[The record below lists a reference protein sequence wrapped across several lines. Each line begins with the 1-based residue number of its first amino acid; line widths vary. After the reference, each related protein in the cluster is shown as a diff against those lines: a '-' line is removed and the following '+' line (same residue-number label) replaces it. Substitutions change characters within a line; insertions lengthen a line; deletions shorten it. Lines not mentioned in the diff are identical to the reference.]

1 MNRKRRLVIMVIVA
15 AAVLFLAS
23 SCTTSTNRQP
33 IITSLEAE
41 AERTTPSSSLQV
53 MCSASDPDGD
63 QLGYIWSA
71 STGEI
76 SGDGDTVTW
85 AAPLSEGSYSV
96 AVMVTD
102 GRGGEVTDYVTVAV
116 RVNKPPIISSL
127 VAGADWTTPSG
138 TIQVTCTASDP
149 DGAELSH
156 EWSASGGS
164 ITGTGAAVNWTAPGQ
179 VGMYNITVVVT
190 DSQGEEDT
198 GLIYL
203 SVSNDPPLWGEIIP
217 EEGTV
222 TSYGIPL
229 SLENTQQFINWY
241 NSITLSAE
249 EQATRDVALSSL
261 VAPCCDEYPMSTCCC
276 ECNLARSVWG
286 LSAYLIAEKGY
297 GVNLVQEA
305 ASQWLHFIR
314 PDYYVGRALVEE
326 GIDPNRW
333 GFTIESSCFAGHCNR
348 PFYTKTS
355 SSHLGGCGG
364 MNELIQVEQN

>member
-71 STGEI
+71 SAGEI

-179 VGMYNITVVVT
+179 VGIYNITVVVT
-190 DSQGEEDT
+190 DSHGEEDT
-198 GLIYL
+198 GSIALIASNGPSPVIEDLIVTAKGHPYL
-203 SVSNDPPLWGEIIP
+203 KETATGYMVLKTKEYYVECIASNASGELAYEWSCDGGEISGDGSTITWTAP
-217 EEGTV
+217 DVSGEVTV
-222 TSYGIPL
+222 TVIL
-229 SLENTQQFINWY
+229 TDAAD
-241 NSITLSAE
+241 NSVTKSIILN
-249 EQATRDVALSSL
+249 V
-261 VAPCCDEYPMSTCCC
+261 VTCPAC
-276 ECNLARSVWG
+276 
-286 LSAYLIAEKGY
+286 I
-297 GVNLVQEA
+297 
-305 ASQWLHFIR
+305 
-314 PDYYVGRALVEE
+314 
-326 GIDPNRW
+326 
-333 GFTIESSCFAGHCNR
+333 
-348 PFYTKTS
+348 
-355 SSHLGGCGG
+355 LG
-364 MNELIQVEQN
+364 

>member
-1 MNRKRRLVIMVIVA
+1 MSKNRLLAITVTVMIV
-15 AAVLFLAS
+15 VLLLAS

-33 IITSLEAE
+33 IIMSLEAE
-41 AERTTPSSSLQV
+41 AEGTTPSGSLQV

-63 QLGYIWSA
+63 RLGYIWSA
-71 STGEI
+71 SAGEI
-76 SGDGDTVTW
+76 GGNGDTVTW
-85 AAPLSEGSYSV
+85 VSPLSEGSYSV
-96 AVMVTD
+96 AVTVTD

-116 RVNKPPIISSL
+116 RANHPPYIDSL
-127 VAGADWTTPSG
+127 VADADWITPS
-138 TIQVTCTASDP
+138 TSLQVTCTASDP
-149 DGAELSH
+149 DGDELSY

-164 ITGTGAAVNWTAPGQ
+164 IIGTGAVVNWIAPRE
-179 VGMYNITVVVT
+179 VGIYDITVLVT

-222 TSYGIPL
+222 TGYGIPL
-229 SLENTQQFINWY
+229 SLQNTQQFINWY

-249 EQATRDVALSSL
+249 EQAARDVALSSL

>member
-1 MNRKRRLVIMVIVA
+1 VNGKRFLAITVA
-15 AAVLFLAS
+15 VVVVVLLLAS
-23 SCTTSTNRQP
+23 SCTTPTNRQP
-33 IITSLEAE
+33 IITSLEAA
-41 AERTTPSSSLQV
+41 AEGTTPSGSLQV
-53 MCSASDPDGD
+53 VCSASDPDGD

-71 STGEI
+71 SAGEI
-76 SGDGDTVTW
+76 GGNGDTVTW
-85 AAPLSEGSYSV
+85 VAPLSEGSYSV
-96 AVMVTD
+96 AVTVTD
-102 GRGGEVTDYVTVAV
+102 GRGGEVMDYVTVAV
-116 RVNKPPIISSL
+116 RANEPPTISSL
-127 VAGADWTTPSG
+127 IADADWTTPSG

-149 DGAELSH
+149 DGDGLSY

-164 ITGTGAAVNWTAPGQ
+164 IIGTGAVVDWIAPGE
-179 VGMYNITVVVT
+179 VGMYDITVVIT
-190 DSQGEEDT
+190 GSQGEEDT

-203 SVSNDPPLWGEIIP
+203 NAANRPPVWAEIIP

-249 EQATRDVALSSL
+249 EQATRDIALSSL
-261 VAPCCDEYPMSTCCC
+261 VAPCCDQYPMSTCCC

-326 GIDPNRW
+326 GIDPNQW

-348 PFYTKTS
+348 PFYTETS
-355 SSHLGGCGG
+355 SGHLGGCGG

>member
-1 MNRKRRLVIMVIVA
+1 MILKRRVRLVILQSMGFLLILSIAMV
-15 AAVLFLAS
+15 L
-23 SCTTSTNRQP
+23 
-33 IITSLEAE
+33 
-41 AERTTPSSSLQV
+41 
-53 MCSASDPDGD
+53 SACGSPPEPQGVDPTAR
-63 QLGYIWSA
+63 IWS
-71 STGEI
+71 
-76 SGDGDTVTW
+76 D
-85 AAPLSEGSYSV
+85 
-96 AVMVTD
+96 
-102 GRGGEVTDYVTVAV
+102 
-116 RVNKPPIISSL
+116 
-127 VAGADWTTPSG
+127 
-138 TIQVTCTASDP
+138 
-149 DGAELSH
+149 
-156 EWSASGGS
+156 
-164 ITGTGAAVNWTAPGQ
+164 
-179 VGMYNITVVVT
+179 
-190 DSQGEEDT
+190 
-198 GLIYL
+198 
-203 SVSNDPPLWGEIIP
+203 IIP
-217 EEGTV
+217 EEGTA

-229 SLENTQQFINWY
+229 SLENTQQFLNWY
-241 NSITLSAE
+241 NSVALSAE
-249 EQATRDVALSSL
+249 EQATRDMALSSL